1 MLDFCYIY
9 IHLIF
14 SIIQNIGGEKEL
26 EISTVISSRRKLD
39 FIFEA
44 INFPLKFQIVIF
56 KKLTP
61 KKLLINFNRKR
72 NKNVTRLSPRSKMCE
87 KTTAIH

>member
-44 INFPLKFQIVIF
+44 INFPLKLAF
-56 KKLTP
+56 L
-61 KKLLINFNRKR
+61 R
-72 NKNVTRLSPRSKMCE
+72 N
-87 KTTAIH
+87 